1 MESWCLYNIQSK
13 MSSNESWTRPG
24 EDKILFSNHP
34 VISAYPRSHLRI
46 IHCWAQREINSLGL
60 SYICTGRLSWENNGE
75 ANDKLVHQ
83 VVSFIIG
90 NTIIDDLLLLFIRLS
105 SLAWTN
111 DISYHVKVCHC
122 CWGHMSATIVIS
134 ILLYE
139 LSS

>member
-1 MESWCLYNIQSK
+1 MSVQYLQSK

-34 VISAYPRSHLRI
+34 VVSAYPRSHLTI

-111 DISYHVKVCHC
+111 DKLSCEGVSLLLGSYECNYRHQYSPV
-122 CWGHMSATIVIS
+122 
-134 ILLYE
+134 
-139 LSS
+139 